1 LVWLKLNFG
10 ARWKVCRIAF
20 FCSQSSSLIFRVP
33 TLVVHTDGSSG
44 QSFICKFPF
53 SFYIARIL
61 QGMRQVVEPRT
72 GQIETI
78 LTQQFAQL
86 GFEYGLSSTNLP
98 EGLLKRYTHD
108 IAAMHVMYST
118 KIDREIYGT
127 LLWHI
132 LCLYKGGQA
141 PTCLAQIHARLWQ
154 CERTVHRYCLLL
166 DAVPS
171 IAESSLVLLEKRAK
185 AGASLGG
192 ATDLAMVRLVLDG
205 LMIQNQSWAQQLS
218 NSSSSSSSDSK
229 NQKDTASA
237 AASSDYAKVRLLIF
251 MFV

>member
-1 LVWLKLNFG
+1 
-10 ARWKVCRIAF
+10 
-20 FCSQSSSLIFRVP
+20 
-33 TLVVHTDGSSG
+33 
-44 QSFICKFPF
+44 
-53 SFYIARIL
+53 
-61 QGMRQVVEPRT
+61 
-72 GQIETI
+72 
-78 LTQQFAQL
+78 
-86 GFEYGLSSTNLP
+86 
-98 EGLLKRYTHD
+98 
-108 IAAMHVMYST
+108 MYST
-118 KIDREIYGT
+118 KIGREIYGT

-171 IAESSLVLLEKRAK
+171 IAESSP
-185 AGASLGG
+185 ASLGS
-192 ATDLAMVRLVLDG
+192 ATDLALVRLVLD
-205 LMIQNQSWAQQLS
+205 LMTQQLS

-251 MFV
+251 LFV